1 MPLNP
6 QFVNEK
12 TVRLFTRSMHDFR
25 KTRCLAVTA
34 LLIAMNVSLDL
45 LGLSIKIPPNLRI
58 GFGFLCN
65 ASIGMLFGP
74 AVGMFSGICT
84 DVLGYLAGNMSMG
97 AYFPG
102 YTLTAMVAGLIA
114 VPVVSLITPKMKK
127 ERLDEIFACYQT
139 ETVLH
144 KKLVVGSEKDNED

>member
-1 MPLNP
+1 M
-6 QFVNEK
+6 EK
-12 TVRLFTRSMHDFR
+12 TVSLFTRSMHDFR

-84 DVLGYLAGNMSMG
+84 DVLGYFAGNMSMG
-97 AYFPG
+97 RLFPG
-102 YTLTAMVAGLIA
+102 IHPDRHGGRAHLGLLA
-114 VPVVSLITPKMKK
+114 VP
-127 ERLDEIFACYQT
+127 EQT
-139 ETVLH
+139 DPAPDH
-144 KKLVVGSEKDNED
+144 RR

>member
-1 MPLNP
+1 M
-6 QFVNEK
+6 EK
-12 TVRLFTRSMHDFR
+12 TVSLFTRSMHDFR

-84 DVLGYLAGNMSMG
+84 DVLGYFAGNMSMG

-102 YTLTAMVAGLIA
+102 YTLTAMVAGLII
-114 VPVVSLITPKMKK
+114 VPVVSLFTPKPDKQMV
-127 ERLDEIFACYQT
+127 DEAFACYD
-139 ETVLH
+139 
-144 KKLVVGSEKDNED
+144 KKTPVSQKNALSD

>member
-1 MPLNP
+1 M
-6 QFVNEK
+6 EK
-12 TVRLFTRSMHDFR
+12 TVSLFTRSMHDFR

-84 DVLGYLAGNMSMG
+84 DVLGYFAGNMSMG

-102 YTLTAMVAGLIA
+102 YTLTAMVAGLIWGFW
-114 VPVVSLITPKMKK
+114 L
-127 ERLDEIFACYQT
+127 
-139 ETVLH
+139 
-144 KKLVVGSEKDNED
+144 